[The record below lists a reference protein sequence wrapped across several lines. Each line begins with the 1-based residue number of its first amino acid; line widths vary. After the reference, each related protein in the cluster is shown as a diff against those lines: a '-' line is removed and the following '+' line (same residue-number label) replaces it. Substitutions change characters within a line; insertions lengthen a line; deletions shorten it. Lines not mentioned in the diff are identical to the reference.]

1 MDLTRRSFAALLAFA
16 SLALGSMAT
25 PAAALEPVTVAT
37 TRDVTNAALFL
48 AATRGY
54 FKAEG
59 IELAMRAYPGAPA
72 AAEALAGGDADLGLF
87 AFSATA
93 FNLAGAGKIK
103 AIAAQVREK
112 RNHEGNEIVASVI
125 AHSRGLRG
133 LENLAGK
140 LVAVDELGSTFHYQL
155 GQIAAHKQFG
165 LGTMTLK
172 PLPSIDAMVQAV
184 ATGKVDAA
192 ILPPFYA
199 RDMLQAGQ
207 ARMVGLYSEID
218 EQQLGALFASAK
230 TLASRRAT
238 VAKFLRA
245 YARGAADYTA
255 ALARLDSQRKPIR
268 DATSKNAAAAIAR
281 YVYPGRNSESAR
293 RAVAGGAYYMDPQA
307 RLDMADLA
315 RQIAWYKAQ
324 GLIDK
329 KIEAVDVADLTF
341 LAGN

>member
-1 MDLTRRSFAALLAFA
+1 MDFTRSVAALIALLGLAAPAFA
-16 SLALGSMAT
+16 LD
-25 PAAALEPVTVAT
+25 PVTVAT
-37 TRDVTNAALFL
+37 TREVSNAPLFL

-72 AAEALAGGDADLGLF
+72 AAQALAGGDADLGLF

-93 FNLAGAGKIK
+93 FNLAGGGKIK

-112 RNHEGNEIVASVI
+112 HNHEGNQIVASVV
-125 AHSRGLRG
+125 AHARGLRE
-133 LENLAGK
+133 LANLAGK
-140 LVAVDELGSTFHYQL
+140 LVAVDELGSIFHYQL

-172 PLPSIDAMVQAV
+172 PMSSVDAMVQAV
-184 ATGKVDAA
+184 AAGKVDAA

-199 RDMLQAGQ
+199 REMLQAGQ
-207 ARMVGLYSEID
+207 ARLVGLYSELD

-238 VAKFLRA
+238 VEKFLRA

-255 ALARLDSQRKPIR
+255 ALARLDSQRKPIS
-268 DATSKNAAAAIAR
+268 DATSQNAAAAIAR
-281 YVYPGRNSESAR
+281 YVYPGRNTE
-293 RAVAGGAYYMDPQA
+293 RASRTVAGSAYYMDPQA
-307 RLDMADLA
+307 RLDIADLA

-324 GLIDK
+324 GLIDR

-341 LAGN
+341 MAGN